1 MKLVV
6 GLSGASGVIYGIRF
20 LEALRRAGVE
30 SHLVLTP
37 PAQRIIRI
45 ETDYLVEA
53 VKALATRVYAPDDI
67 GAAIA
72 SGSFPM
78 DGMVVVPCSVKSMA
92 AIAYSHSDNLLVR
105 AADVTLKER
114 RRLVLVVRET
124 PLHLG
129 HLRAMVRLSEM
140 GAVILPPVPAFYH
153 APQTVDDIVNHTVGK
168 ALDLFEIEHAL
179 FKRWTGSASSFDA
192 S

>member
-20 LEALRRAGVE
+20 LEALRQAGVE

-37 PAQRIIRI
+37 PAQKIIRI
-45 ETDYLVEA
+45 ETDHSVEA

-78 DGMVVVPCSVKSMA
+78 DGMAVVPCSIKSMA

-114 RRLVLVVRET
+114 RRLVLLVRET

-140 GAVILPPVPAFYH
+140 GAVIMPPAPAFYH

-168 ALDLFEIEHAL
+168 VLDLLGIEHTL
-179 FKRWTGSASSFDA
+179 FKRWTGGAS
-192 S
+192 